1 MKKIIKLVITC
12 VLGAILVGCGNDGA
26 PEGYRRIYKK
36 ELVGYYQLHHKL
48 HNGEPVFLLG
58 TPRGL
63 EYVVG
68 TENLQHSLDVYREN
82 GVYGKPY
89 PITK

>member
-1 MKKIIKLVITC
+1 MKNSVKLVVV
-12 VLGAILVGCGNDGA
+12 VLGFMFTACGNDGV
-26 PEGYRRIYKK
+26 PEGYRRIHKK

-63 EYVVG
+63 EYCVG
-68 TENLQHSLDVYREN
+68 TENLQNSLDIYREN